1 MSLLLAFA
9 VMALLA
15 IPTPAGIQA
24 YAADSAVS
32 QKIADLDE
40 KIAASQEKIKENEAK
55 KKEAQQNADTI
66 QESVDLLQSQINAYN
81 SKIDVLNSQISTLN
95 KDLTST
101 QQKIAQT
108 EADMAVQKEQI
119 AATQSLYADRLRA
132 MYVTGNVS
140 NLEILLEADNFRDFL
155 NRLDKVIAK
164 GVNVTLVA
172 HANSRKFETPDT
184 PPYDKWELKISK
196 QVAPIVK
203 EWADILLFMNY
214 RVMVIEENGRSKA
227 RGKGERMMYATHR
240 PTYDAKNRYGLP
252 DEMPLSF
259 EPLKEIYE
267 GTVPPRKEAN
277 TLQVDAPEQ
286 EIYEDP
292 APMEDIRD
300 VLVRRLKEK
309 KISKKRF
316 IDWLV
321 ETERLQKGVK
331 LDNLSAT
338 AADEM
343 LKNFDLLVE
352 MIEGDK

>member
-1 MSLLLAFA
+1 MKFA
-9 VMALLA
+9 VTKGKVKSAIRLVAYGAEGIGKSTFASRFPAPLFIDLEGGTKQLEVDRYPAPDSWLMLLEE
-15 IPTPAGIQA
+15 I
-24 YAADSAVS
+24 DSVIEDPGDYETLVIDTIDRAEVLLTA
-32 QKIADLDE
+32 QLLDE
-40 KIAASQEKIKENEAK
+40 AGVDSIEKVGGGYGKGYTALKERFLK
-55 KKEAQQNADTI
+55 
-66 QESVDLLQSQINAYN
+66 
-81 SKIDVLNSQISTLN
+81 
-95 KDLTST
+95 
-101 QQKIAQT
+101 
-108 EADMAVQKEQI
+108 
-119 AATQSLYADRLRA
+119 
-132 MYVTGNVS
+132 
-140 NLEILLEADNFRDFL
+140 DFL

-309 KISKKRF
+309 KISKKKF
-316 IDWLV
+316 EEWLV
-321 ETERLQKGVK
+321 NNRNTDVAHM
-331 LDNLSAT
+331 SAT
-338 AADEM
+338 MAEEM
-343 LKNFDLLVE
+343 LKNIDLLVKLV
-352 MIEGDK
+352 GGK